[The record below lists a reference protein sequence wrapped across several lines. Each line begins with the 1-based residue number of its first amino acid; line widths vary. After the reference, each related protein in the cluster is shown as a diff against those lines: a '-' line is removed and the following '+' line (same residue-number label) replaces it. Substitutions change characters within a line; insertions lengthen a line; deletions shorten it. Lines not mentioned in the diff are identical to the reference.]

1 MGYGAQTLAGA
12 LARLAMRP
20 RPPPARRLVQQAR
33 QGQNVKGMIWVLVI
47 SIVLVVAAYAV
58 MLALQAEPV
67 TPGNRAVED
76 IAPTPG
82 PSGPAP
88 VMPETAQSPS

>member
-1 MGYGAQTLAGA
+1 MAQVGFDETD
-12 LARLAMRP
+12 P
-20 RPPPARRLVQQAR
+20 NQPATKNIPIQEAR

-47 SIVLVVAAYAV
+47 SIALLVAAYAV

-67 TPGNRAVED
+67 TQDNRAVED
-76 IAPTPG
+76 VAPTPG
-82 PSGPAP
+82 PAGPAP

>member
-1 MGYGAQTLAGA
+1 MAQPGFDETD
-12 LARLAMRP
+12 P
-20 RPPPARRLVQQAR
+20 NQPATKNIPIQEAR

-47 SIVLVVAAYAV
+47 SIVLIVSAYAV
-58 MLALQAEPV
+58 MLALQAQPV
-67 TPGNRAVED
+67 TPDNRAVGD
-76 IAPTPG
+76 VAPTPG